1 MSPKNEKSVLRDI
14 EFNIRTRL
22 KDEVMVEFYHG
33 WLYVLITTP
42 DRVLFWCKT
51 YMVKGLD
58 GLEPQEIARL
68 VKDDYEKFIISQ
80 HIYC

>member
-1 MSPKNEKSVLRDI
+1 MKKSVLRDI
-14 EFNIRTRL
+14 EFNIRTRI

-51 YMVKGLD
+51 YMEKDDLD
-58 GLEPQEIARL
+58 GLDAPEISRL